1 MGENYQQ
8 APQRGV
14 YKEREMRSNFKV
26 GKTVAGFAYA
36 VSGRPDATNPRLLF
50 DTFSKTTDRA
60 TEKLK
65 SSKKYY
71 FSSGNGFY
79 RLYSIHMTI
88 MRELEFNL
96 DDGTEGFPC
105 LDDDEEIEP
114 EVKMIN
120 GRIVLEDPF
129 DLPNP
134 AKMRRQ
140 K

>member
-1 MGENYQQ
+1 
-8 APQRGV
+8 
-14 YKEREMRSNFKV
+14 MRSNFKV

-36 VSGRPDATNPRLLF
+36 VSGRPDAINPRLLF

-96 DDGTEGFPC
+96 DEGTEGFPC

-114 EVKMIN
+114 EVKMIK
-120 GRIVLEDPF
+120 GRLVVEDAF
-129 DLPNP
+129 DLKNP
-134 AKMRRQ
+134 ITTTRRQ
-140 K
+140 KRG

>member
-1 MGENYQQ
+1 
-8 APQRGV
+8 
-14 YKEREMRSNFKV
+14 MRSNFKV

-71 FSSGNGFY
+71 FSNGNGFY

-114 EVKMIN
+114 EVKMIR
-120 GRIVLEDPF
+120 GRLVVEDAF
-129 DLPNP
+129 DLKNP
-134 AKMRRQ
+134 ITTTRRQ
-140 K
+140 KRG